1 MKKGNVGVLGCVG
14 IVLFI
19 GLLIRFW
26 YIIVIGLGIMGI
38 FIYKESIKEFY
49 NKKPQI
55 VLLVGCLTI
64 AFLIIGIAAT
74 EVEFSDNH
82 NSSTEKVAKTSDND
96 SDEKSSDSE
105 ESDIESSD
113 DESSNDNEESD
124 TESDDDYD
132 FEDVDDESSNSD
144 ENSNDSSGIDTD
156 SASTDNDV
164 KNSSNVTSS
173 SSSTTTVASSTTGTG
188 EWQPAPSGM
197 VYVSDS
203 NLYYSMVKNPD
214 NFASMSPA
222 EAEAQGAH
230 RAPRGNEYARP

>member
-1 MKKGNVGVLGCVG
+1 MKRGNVGVLGCVG

-26 YIIVIGLGIMGI
+26 YIVVIGLGIMGI
-38 FIYKESIKEFY
+38 FTYKESIKEFY

-55 VLLVGCLTI
+55 TLLIGCLTI
-64 AFLIIGIAAT
+64 AFLIIGIATT

-82 NSSTEKVAKTSDND
+82 NSSTEKVAKTSGND

-113 DESSNDNEESD
+113 EESD

-132 FEDVDDESSNSD
+132 FEDVDNESSNSD
-144 ENSNDSSGIDTD
+144 ETLNDSSGIDTD
-156 SASTDNDV
+156 SESTDNDV

-173 SSSTTTVASSTTGTG
+173 SSSTTTVASSTVGTG